1 MRCPYCGKMNVDSAA
16 YCTSCGRDLQS
27 GRPVQTPTQGARQT
41 SYPPSRQAPPP
52 PAQQPYQPNVVRPAP
67 PPVPPGQ
74 TLPQS
79 QPQPQQVGTQRAAR
93 TRSTATGA
101 ATYPSPA
108 PLQPPV
114 PSAPESPA
122 PFPPRTM
129 EQLRALEEGALAY
142 TVVDSSVSV
151 GRKKVVRIS
160 YGRAVAWQ
168 QAATLLKALKEQI
181 EDRFDTIIIQ
191 GVLPQDINVYA
202 FTNGQLTC
210 DRNVLLGSQKL
221 TRYILE
227 TDNGF
232 DSDSVRVV
240 LTEPQSGK

>member
-1 MRCPYCGKMNVDSAA
+1 MRCPYCGKMNVESAA
-16 YCTSCGRDLQS
+16 FCTSCGRDLQT
-27 GRPVQTPTQGARQT
+27 GRPSQTPEQGTRQV

-52 PAQQPYQPNVVRPAP
+52 SQQPYQPNVVRPVLP
-67 PPVPPGQ
+67 PAQPGQ
-74 TLPQS
+74 PRSQA
-79 QPQPQQVGTQRAAR
+79 QPQPQQAGTQRAAR
-93 TRSTATGA
+93 TRSTVPAA
-101 ATYPSPA
+101 ATYPPPSPFQPTAPPA
-108 PLQPPV
+108 PEP
-114 PSAPESPA
+114 PA
-122 PFPPRTM
+122 PFPPRSL

-142 TVVDSSVSV
+142 TVVDSSISV
-151 GRKKVVRIS
+151 GRKKIVRIS

-168 QAATLLKALKEQI
+168 QAATLLKALKEQL

-191 GVLPQDINVYA
+191 GVLLQDTNVYA

-240 LTEPQSGK
+240 LTEPQGSK